1 MYIATSPDTSVPGGL
16 YIDSAYSEFCQPRQ
30 ICTWVIYSATEPN
43 TKMMKM
49 CGMMMV
55 RCGKE
60 GWATVR
66 QCVNKLMQY
75 SRAVVVLRT
84 DRQNDFVLDETRYI
98 SSIYTL
104 SYVSRHYLVLPGY
117 LPIRHLYTSIPFWIA
132 LVSGSRFIYIYI
144 AWETCIYQQYILG
157 TEQPLIS
164 YHMFYIYNHYLRF
177 CTTLLLP

>member
-66 QCVNKLMQY
+66 
-75 SRAVVVLRT
+75 
-84 DRQNDFVLDETRYI
+84 
-98 SSIYTL
+98 
-104 SYVSRHYLVLPGY
+104 
-117 LPIRHLYTSIPFWIA
+117 
-132 LVSGSRFIYIYI
+132 
-144 AWETCIYQQYILG
+144 
-157 TEQPLIS
+157 
-164 YHMFYIYNHYLRF
+164 
-177 CTTLLLP
+177 